1 MQNITRNEYKILKL
15 LVENGKL
22 SLEKIKK
29 LSNLEHIAV
38 VKALENLEKKGYLRK
53 KESIRI
59 ECYLTKEGKR
69 GLPELKLLEI
79 LEKNDGIAI
88 SDIDVEAK
96 NAAIGWGNKSR
107 LVEIKD
113 GKIFLTDKGKEV
125 LKDKN
130 KYSLYYILEMVKKG
144 DFDRIME
151 KKEIEILKKRG
162 LIEEKEIKN
171 EIVEITGE
179 GRDIFRKIRESDV
192 KDVVT
197 RLTPKMLET
206 GEWKKYKF
214 KAYNV
219 KDPVKRIYPGKKHPY
234 ISLLEDVKKKLIAM
248 GFKEMKGPLIELE
261 FWNFDALFQPQN
273 HPARTWTDTYRLKV
287 PSKGKIKNKEILKNV
302 KETHENG
309 WKTGSKG
316 WGYEWSE
323 EIAKQLMP
331 RAQTTAVSAR
341 KLAGKPQIPGMY
353 FAIGRCY
360 RPDVL
365 DATHLIEFNQVEG
378 IVLDENITFRNL
390 LHILKEFAEEIAEA
404 EKVKFYPDYYPFT
417 EPSVQISA
425 KHPEF
430 GWLELGGAGIFREE
444 VTKPLGVDVPVI
456 AWGLGIDRLAM
467 MKFGIKDIRYLF
479 SYDLDWLRKTKIS
492 ML

>member
-1 MQNITRNEYKILKL
+1 MQSITRNEYIVLKL
-15 LVENGKL
+15 LFKNGKL
-22 SLEKIKK
+22 NLEKIKE
-29 LSNLEHIAV
+29 LGNLDHVAAV
-38 VKALENLEKKGYLRK
+38 KSVENLEKIGCVKK
-53 KESIRI
+53 KETVHIIYS
-59 ECYLTKEGKR
+59 LTKEGKK
-69 GLPELKLLEI
+69 GLPEIKLLEI
-79 LEKNDGIAI
+79 LDEKGQVEIKDL
-88 SDIDVEAK
+88 DLEAK
-96 NAAIGWGNKSR
+96 NAAVGWSAKNGLIK
-107 LVEIKD
+107 VEN
-113 GKIFLTDKGKEV
+113 GKISITEKGKEV
-125 LKDKN
+125 LKDKS
-130 KYSLYYILEMVKKG
+130 KYALYSILEKVGKG
-144 DFDRIME
+144 ELKGKRI
-151 KKEIEILKKRG
+151 KELEILKKRG
-162 LIEEKEIKN
+162 LVEERKIKE
-171 EIVEITGE
+171 EVVEITEKGKE
-179 GRDIFRKIRESDV
+179 VFRKIKESDV
-192 KDVVT
+192 KNIVT

-206 GEWKKYKF
+206 GEWKKYTF

-219 KDPVKRIYPGKKHPY
+219 KDPVKRVYPGKKHPY
-234 ISLLEDVKKKLIAM
+234 RSLLEDVKKKLIAM

-273 HPARTWTDTYRLKV
+273 HPARTWTDTYRLKN
-287 PSKGKIKNKEILKNV
+287 PSKGEIKNKEILQNV

-316 WGYEWSE
+316 WQYKWSE
-323 EIAKQLMP
+323 EIARQLMP

-341 KLAGKPQIPGMY
+341 TLANKPQIPGMY

-390 LHILKEFAEEIAEA
+390 LHILKQFAEEIAEA

-444 VTKPLGVDVPVI
+444 VTKPLGIDVPVI

-479 SYDLDWLRKTKIS
+479 SYDLEWLRKAKIT